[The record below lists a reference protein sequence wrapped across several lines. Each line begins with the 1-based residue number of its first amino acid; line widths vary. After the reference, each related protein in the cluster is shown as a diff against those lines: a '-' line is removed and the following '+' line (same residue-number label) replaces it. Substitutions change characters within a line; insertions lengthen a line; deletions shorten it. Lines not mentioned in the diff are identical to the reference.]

1 MFQIGN
7 VYWWHQVQKYQS
19 VSDTDELLSATTIT
33 TSYVALGFSGL
44 HHTTYC
50 AVTVMLVHGPGPH
63 PPHPPPHRHCLP
75 RSRASWLRWTQPRGG
90 TRREVKAGGERA
102 SLPLLCLCGFSSS
115 SCVSSM
121 DGRRV
126 CQGPRWDASPWA
138 PVTASGCLRL

>member
-1 MFQIGN
+1 MYIGGTKFKSTK
-7 VYWWHQVQKYQS
+7 VCPIQMSSCRQPPSLHLMWPWGS
-19 VSDTDELLSATTIT
+19 
-33 TSYVALGFSGL
+33 LGFIT
-44 HHTTYC
+44 HTYC
-50 AVTVMLVHGPGPH
+50 AVTVMLVHGPGPY